1 MKRSFRDKRKLCCCP
16 ALSSEP
22 GLILLTFA
30 HSPVVRGDSVVEV
43 LAMIGYLGVA
53 QPATWDLQ
61 PGTCDFSLKF
71 RSGSLLLDQITPAKM
86 YLVEA
91 VV

>member
-22 GLILLTFA
+22 GLILLTA
-30 HSPVVRGDSVVEV
+30 QVVRGSVV